1 MRIQINISSANEVY
15 NKKGTSLI
23 ASQRLTAKCWRGVL
37 ARYHTGIVK
46 LGVAITSEPH
56 LCTLELYAIRDIWMG
71 EEICTS
77 YLADLEI
84 PTAERRKR
92 LMPWLAGNCGC
103 SRCVSE
109 G

>member
-1 MRIQINISSANEVY
+1 LRIQINISSANEVY

-56 LCTLELYAIRDIWMG
+56 LCTEVAFKSLLSPPGRTCNKSSPY
-71 EEICTS
+71 
-77 YLADLEI
+77 
-84 PTAERRKR
+84 
-92 LMPWLAGNCGC
+92 
-103 SRCVSE
+103 
-109 G
+109 

>member
-1 MRIQINISSANEVY
+1 LRIQINISSANEVY

-56 LCTLELYAIRDIWMG
+56 LCKCFSFSSPISETSHCKSYSCSLATRVCYRRFRALDAMVPDEYEIEGGQLLTL
-71 EEICTS
+71 
-77 YLADLEI
+77 
-84 PTAERRKR
+84 
-92 LMPWLAGNCGC
+92 
-103 SRCVSE
+103 
-109 G
+109 